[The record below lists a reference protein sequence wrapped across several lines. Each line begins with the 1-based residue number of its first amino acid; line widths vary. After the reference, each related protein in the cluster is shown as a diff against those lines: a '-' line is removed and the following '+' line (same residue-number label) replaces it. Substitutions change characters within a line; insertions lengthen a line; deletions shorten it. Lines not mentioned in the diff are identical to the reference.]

1 MLLVQVLKEN
11 DSRNKWN
18 SISAWGPTSFL
29 PIFDLL
35 GNKYENI
42 KIISKFINR
51 EELKDS
57 FTKIDFLY
65 DKAVASVKVGY
76 GVKSEGELVIS
87 GTKGYVYV
95 PAPWWKTDYFEI
107 RYENNED
114 NKRYFY
120 QLDGEGI
127 RNEVVTFVRA
137 ISSLKRIF
145 KISEDTSISI
155 SSIMEEFYKKENFRV
170 I

>member
-1 MLLVQVLKEN
+1 MCI
-11 DSRNKWN
+11 R
-18 SISAWGPTSFL
+18 
-29 PIFDLL
+29 
-35 GNKYENI
+35 
-42 KIISKFINR
+42 IISKFINR

-65 DKAVASVKVGY
+65 NNAVASVKVGY

-107 RYENNED
+107 RYENSED

-127 RNEVVTFVRA
+127 RNEIVTFVRS
-137 ISSLKRIF
+137 ISSSNGVF

-155 SSIMEEFYKKENFRV
+155 SAIMEEFFKKENYRV